1 MLPPQEPA
9 PGSGRKVWLGVL
21 IGFIVVAVLAGAGYL
36 LAQGLL
42 GNNDDTTTP
51 FPVAN
56 VIGFT
61 QERATQELEDAGLK
75 VEPKFKVIDSVKP
88 GRVIDQDPV
97 PGTIVD
103 PDSTVIIT
111 IAKAP
116 PPVVVPT
123 FTGLTLGDA
132 QTLATEN
139 HLVLVPTEGQSDT
152 VPVGSRHQPGS
163 ASGRRGPAGD
173 RDPDRRVGA
182 ARYGGRDRCHLPLV
196 RLGEVRAP
204 SAGLGRRPRWDRTGP
219 PAVPE
224 PEPGRDPGSGR
235 RHRGGCREHGDAVHR
250 RDHVADRTDRSIGA
264 VGMTIR
270 YAAETFT
277 PDERAILERH
287 FTNLD
292 GPVFALTNLP
302 EVVKGALFARYSR
315 TKKSLRRLFLDE
327 FAEDVGA
334 TGELTRA
341 GEARAEQL
349 YERVFVEYGDD
360 SVAQLGG
367 VHLACEQA
375 SQLLCKALE
384 WGRLAAYL
392 EQSTRYMR
400 YDDRPGDAWRATVP
414 PEIAGTALEPRFRAY
429 LDTVFEAYG
438 RMYEPME
445 AFYQERF
452 PKDDADSDFVYRSTI
467 MAKTCDTLRM
477 LLPAAT
483 RSNLGIYATGQS
495 YEQLLMRLAA
505 HPLAEMREYG
515 ELMLVELRKV
525 IPAFLK
531 RVDVDERGVAWTAY
545 WRETRAGVQ
554 DVTAKVLAAVE
565 PEPRPEV
572 TLTDWDPDGEV
583 KVVAAALYAESDIP
597 DDQLLA
603 IARDAD
609 ARTAGRRAGGDG
621 GRPRQPP
628 AQAGPRVGA
637 HRLPVRR
644 VLRLRGV
651 PGPPAAPSADD
662 RVAAPHHRARLRRAR
677 PRSTTPG
684 CVRTGTGSWTRA
696 RTWSASSST
705 RVWKTPRSTPWPWRT
720 GSASSCR

>member
-1 MLPPQEPA
+1 MSSRRTWA
-9 PGSGRKVWLGVL
+9 P
-21 IGFIVVAVLAGAGYL
+21 
-36 LAQGLL
+36 
-42 GNNDDTTTP
+42 
-51 FPVAN
+51 
-56 VIGFT
+56 
-61 QERATQELEDAGLK
+61 
-75 VEPKFKVIDSVKP
+75 
-88 GRVIDQDPV
+88 
-97 PGTIVD
+97 
-103 PDSTVIIT
+103 
-111 IAKAP
+111 
-116 PPVVVPT
+116 
-123 FTGLTLGDA
+123 
-132 QTLATEN
+132 
-139 HLVLVPTEGQSDT
+139 
-152 VPVGSRHQPGS
+152 
-163 ASGRRGPAGD
+163 
-173 RDPDRRVGA
+173 
-182 ARYGGRDRCHLPLV
+182 
-196 RLGEVRAP
+196 
-204 SAGLGRRPRWDRTGP
+204 
-219 PAVPE
+219 
-224 PEPGRDPGSGR
+224 
-235 RHRGGCREHGDAVHR
+235 
-250 RDHVADRTDRSIGA
+250 
-264 VGMTIR
+264 
-270 YAAETFT
+270 
-277 PDERAILERH
+277 
-287 FTNLD
+287 
-292 GPVFALTNLP
+292 
-302 EVVKGALFARYSR
+302 
-315 TKKSLRRLFLDE
+315 
-327 FAEDVGA
+327 

-545 WRETRAGVQ
+545 WRETRAGMQ
-554 DVTAKVLAAVE
+554 DVTAKMLAAVE

-583 KVVAAALYAESDIP
+583 KVVAAALYAESDVP

-603 IARDAD
+603 IARDLTPEQRAD
-609 ARTAGRRAGGDG
+609 VLAATVGDRANRRHKPGRAWERTDYRFD
-621 GRPRQPP
+621 
-628 AQAGPRVGA
+628 V
-637 HRLPVRR
+637 L
-644 VLRLRGV
+644 LRLRGV
-651 PGPPAAPSADD
+651 PRPPTAPPADD
-662 RVAAPHHRARLRRAR
+662 RVAAPDHRARLRGPGRDRRRRA
-677 PRSTTPG
+677 
-684 CVRTGTGSWTRA
+684 CERTGTRSWTRA
-696 RTWSASSST
+696 RAWSGSSWT
-705 RVWKTPRSTPWPWRT
+705 RVWRRRRNTPWPWPT
-720 GSASSCR
+720 GSGS